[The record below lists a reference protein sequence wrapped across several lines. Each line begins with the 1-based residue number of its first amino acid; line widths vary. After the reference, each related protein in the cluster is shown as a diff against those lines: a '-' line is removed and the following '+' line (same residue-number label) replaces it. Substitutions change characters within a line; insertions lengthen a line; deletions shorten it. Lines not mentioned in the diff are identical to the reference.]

1 MMASTIFCVVELL
14 RNLEVAREV
23 SGAQVANPHHA
34 SKDAM
39 TLDCETVGENFDLYV
54 GFKDGV
60 VAIGYSIKL
69 CSAMFLFRVRTAQS
83 TLQQLKL
90 LW

>member
-1 MMASTIFCVVELL
+1 MMASTIFCVVEHL

-39 TLDCETVGENFDLYV
+39 TLDCETVGENLNLYV
-54 GFKDGV
+54 GSKDGV
-60 VAIGYSIKL
+60 VAMNDGINNKFSPTEFGIVWDGAKNGTF
-69 CSAMFLFRVRTAQS
+69 A
-83 TLQQLKL
+83 
-90 LW
+90 